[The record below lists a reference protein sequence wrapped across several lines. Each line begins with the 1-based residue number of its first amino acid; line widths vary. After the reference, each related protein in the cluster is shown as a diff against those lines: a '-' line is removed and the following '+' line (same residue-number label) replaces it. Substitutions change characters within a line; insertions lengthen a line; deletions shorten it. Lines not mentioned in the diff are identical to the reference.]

1 MSTPQA
7 ATTPPEDLFPFDG
20 QTLTEAQLLEVDEPR
35 LRAEQG
41 RIMSEQASGLWNQW
55 EQQGQPEKVEAR
67 VRTGIAIAAILR
79 RQNTGPA
86 KAPGRKRTK
95 VELEAIEDMLLK

>member
-1 MSTPQA
+1 MNTQTQIP
-7 ATTPPEDLFPFDG
+7 DDHFPFDN
-20 QTLTEAQLLEVDEPR
+20 QVLTEAQLLEVDEPR

-41 RIMSEQASGLWNQW
+41 RIMSEQASGLWNEW
-55 EQQGQPEKVEAR
+55 EKAGTPEKIEAR

-86 KAPGRKRTK
+86 KAPGRKKTK